1 MIGSTNYVQPL
12 GSSRRNSLSE
22 NNIKLLPG
30 ESFVTKAQ
38 NVLMFSPVSDLNQG
52 TSGILSVTN
61 FKLTFVTT
69 DETNGDV
76 SRFFRSLLSPSVL
89 KQL

>member
-1 MIGSTNYVQPL
+1 MQPL

-76 SRFFRSLLSPSVL
+76 SPFFRSLPSIL

>member
-1 MIGSTNYVQPL
+1 MNYVQPL
-12 GSSRRNSLSE
+12 GSSRRNSVSE

-30 ESFVTKAQ
+30 EIFITKAQ

-76 SRFFRSLLSPSVL
+76 SQFWELYKV
-89 KQL
+89 

>member
-1 MIGSTNYVQPL
+1 M
-12 GSSRRNSLSE
+12 
-22 NNIKLLPG
+22 LPG
-30 ESFVTKAQ
+30 EIFITKAE

-69 DETNGDV
+69 DDTNGEV
-76 SRFFRSLLSPSVL
+76 NKYYNIYKIF
-89 KQL
+89 

>member
-1 MIGSTNYVQPL
+1 MYYLQPL

-30 ESFVTKAQ
+30 EILITKAQ

-61 FKLTFVTT
+61 FKLTFVTADDT
-69 DETNGDV
+69 GREV
-76 SRFFRSLLSPSVL
+76 SKSFNDL
-89 KQL
+89 